1 MSSLSSPALSHI
13 RNLVRPIF
21 DPWLYNLD
29 ADERHYFYLRLLLGL
44 LFFPAPGARD
54 SWTSVESRY
63 VEIAR
68 FMFLRAEWIVP
79 TIKPFDTLTL
89 ISITT
94 VHMRRRKR

>member
-1 MSSLSSPALSHI
+1 MSAIISTSAFI
-13 RNLVRPIF
+13 RTT
-21 DPWLYNLD
+21 
-29 ADERHYFYLRLLLGL
+29 LL
-44 LFFPAPGARD
+44 PSPGARD
-54 SWTSVESRY
+54 SWASVESRY
-63 VEIAR
+63 IEIAR